1 MPDAGLLGIKIVGV
15 ALLALFAMVLGR
27 KFYNRSRVEQ
37 QTIETHDEFQSRLFK
52 PDFDLFQKTFGVVP
66 EDVRA
71 LYDNPEL
78 LIKKNFYFTGADE
91 FFISTF
97 LPADK
102 EMLENSHVDSPQA
115 IPFAQAQ
122 PGDFYIAMINP
133 LNSRECA
140 VYLAAGKQK
149 PEQKIS
155 ESLTRFLS
163 RPTRPAR

>member
-1 MPDAGLLGIKIVGV
+1 MPDTGLLGIKIVGAV
-15 ALLALFAMVLGR
+15 LLALFALVLGR
-27 KFYNRSRVEQ
+27 KFYNRSRVEH

-52 PDFDLFQKTFGVVP
+52 PDFDVFQKTFGVVP
-66 EDVRA
+66 EDIRA

-78 LIKKNFYFTGADE
+78 LIKKNFYFTGRDE

-102 EMLENSHVDSPQA
+102 EMLESSRVDSPKA
-115 IPFAQAQ
+115 IPFAQAKE
-122 PGDFYIAMINP
+122 GDFYIAMINP
-133 LNSRECA
+133 LNPHECA
-140 VYLAAGKQK
+140 VYFAAGNQK

-155 ESLTRFLS
+155 ESLARFIS